1 MEVLVPHGLVRL
13 NKMTPTKL
21 LRTVPVSCLYLSS
34 LLITFLGLEA
44 NNLLSTAYL
53 QVIAFQPMN
62 N

>member
-21 LRTVPVSCLYLSS
+21 LRTVPVSCHYLS